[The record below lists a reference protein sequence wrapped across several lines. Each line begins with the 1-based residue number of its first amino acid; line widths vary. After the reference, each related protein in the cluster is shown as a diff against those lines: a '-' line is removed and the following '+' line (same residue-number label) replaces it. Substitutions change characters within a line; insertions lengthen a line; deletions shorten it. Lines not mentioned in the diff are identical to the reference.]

1 MRNTSLT
8 EVSPY
13 PARKC
18 VIPSY
23 MWPSGESRQTYI
35 YIEYMNNPF
44 IQSCRGRSHQLQQR
58 DVDRL
63 ADDLEEGLGPLQFQL
78 WSAIQRLCRSHNPS
92 SAYTDLDQR
101 EVRHRQQRW
110 PSQEEDR
117 DLHREVLRDVQAPAA
132 HGRGGVGPGVQRGAD
147 VAGRVDARAR
157 PEAGS

>member
-1 MRNTSLT
+1 
-8 EVSPY
+8 
-13 PARKC
+13 
-18 VIPSY
+18 

-63 ADDLEEGLGPLQFQL
+63 ADDLEEGLGPLQFQFVV
-78 WSAIQRLCRSHNPS
+78 SHSTPLPLPKHIERI
-92 SAYTDLDQR
+92 YTDLDQG
-101 EVRHRQQRW
+101 EVRHRQQRG
-110 PSQEEDR
+110 PRQEEDR

-147 VAGRVDARAR
+147 VAGRVDA
-157 PEAGS
+157 